1 MSPLRCQK
9 HFDMTF
15 PTPWIHLTQTPSV
28 GVHARREAGQAQEE
42 GLWGRQGV
50 INGHQFDSP
59 APKRK
64 NERKKRPTNQ
74 KMQSTADKHALTRSF
89 LNGWAIPGDLDYSYL
104 PRILGLEMNFV
115 RGVCKHLSLGNIFL
129 IHSRLYF

>member
-1 MSPLRCQK
+1 MDSFNSNTKCGRPCKKRSK
-9 HFDMTF
+9 PGTGR
-15 PTPWIHLTQTPSV
+15 
-28 GVHARREAGQAQEE
+28 GVM
-42 GLWGRQGV
+42 GRQGV